1 MSRDSTDVSNDDNK
15 SNGEQL
21 TGINK
26 TNLNETSTIVNG
38 STISDDAVV
47 ASSTLLN
54 TDDSI
59 TAVDDQK
66 SRDEWRNK
74 DTLNKQ
80 SAIEEGRNIQF

>member
-1 MSRDSTDVSNDDNK
+1 MSRDSTDVSNEDNK

-26 TNLNETSTIVNG
+26 NNLNETSTIVNG

-59 TAVDDQK
+59 TGVDDQK
-66 SRDEWRNK
+66 SRDE
-74 DTLNKQ
+74 
-80 SAIEEGRNIQF
+80 